1 MPKQFLNVKQ
11 VAKILGVTALTI
23 RNWDK
28 KGKLQAYRNPIN
40 NYRVYKVEDIEKLL
54 GDIEESRTPEGV
66 ASRPYGAG
74 KKIAVSEPKVKK
86 LSVEEL

>member
-11 VAKILGVTALTI
+11 VAKILGVTPLTI

-40 NYRVYKVEDIEKLL
+40 NYRVYKVDDVEKLL
-54 GDIEESRTPEGV
+54 EGIENSREAPEEISEKV
-66 ASRPYGAG
+66 PSNEP
-74 KKIAVSEPKVKK
+74 KKI
-86 LSVEEL
+86 LVEEL

>member
-28 KGKLQAYRNPIN
+28 RGKLQAYRNPIN
-40 NYRVYKVEDIEKLL
+40 NYRVYKVEDVERLL
-54 GDIEESRTPEGV
+54 SDIEESRTLP
-66 ASRPYGAG
+66 AQAG
-74 KKIAVSEPKVKK
+74 KKIAVSEPKIKK
-86 LSVEEL
+86 LLVEEL

>member
-11 VAKILGVTALTI
+11 VAKLLGVTPLTI

-28 KGKLQAYRNPIN
+28 RGKLQAYRNPIN
-40 NYRVYKVEDIEKLL
+40 NYRVYKIEDVEKLL
-54 GDIEESRTPEGV
+54 GQIDESKGNEIP
-66 ASRPYGAG
+66 RPA
-74 KKIAVSEPKVKK
+74 EPKIKK

>member
-11 VAKILGVTALTI
+11 VAKILSVTPLTV

-28 KGKLQAYRNPIN
+28 RGKLQAYRNPIN
-40 NYRVYKVEDIEKLL
+40 NYRVYKVEDVEKLL
-54 GDIEESRTPEGV
+54 ESIEGSKAKNIETVEKTP
-66 ASRPYGAG
+66 P
-74 KKIAVSEPKVKK
+74 EPQIKK

>member
-11 VAKILGVTALTI
+11 VAKILGVTSLTI

-40 NYRVYKVEDIEKLL
+40 NYRVYKIDDVEKLL
-54 GDIEESRTPEGV
+54 EGIENSKGIAGEIKTAPE
-66 ASRPYGAG
+66 PKF
-74 KKIAVSEPKVKK
+74 KKIP
-86 LSVEEL
+86 VEEL

>member
-28 KGKLQAYRNPIN
+28 RGKLQAYRNPIN
-40 NYRVYKVEDIEKLL
+40 NYRVYKVEDVERLL
-54 GDIEESRTPEGV
+54 GDIEKSRTLP
-66 ASRPYGAG
+66 AQAG
-74 KKIAVSEPKVKK
+74 KKIAVNEPKVKK
-86 LSVEEL
+86 IVVEEL

>member
-28 KGKLQAYRNPIN
+28 RGKLQAYRNPIN
-40 NYRVYKVEDIEKLL
+40 NYRVYKVEDVEKLL
-54 GDIEESRTPEGV
+54 DDIENSKTKKV
-66 ASRPYGAG
+66 A
-74 KKIAVSEPKVKK
+74 ISEPKVKK
-86 LSVEEL
+86 LLVEEL

>member
-11 VAKILGVTALTI
+11 VAKILGVTPLTI

-28 KGKLQAYRNPIN
+28 RGKLQAYRNPIN
-40 NYRVYKVEDIEKLL
+40 NYRVYKVEDVEKLL
-54 GDIEESRTPEGV
+54 GDIDESKNKKPVEPE
-66 ASRPYGAG
+66 
-74 KKIAVSEPKVKK
+74 EPKIKK

>member
-11 VAKILGVTALTI
+11 VAKILGVTSLTI

-40 NYRVYKVEDIEKLL
+40 NYRVYKVEDVEKLL
-54 GDIEESRTPEGV
+54 EGIENSK
-66 ASRPYGAG
+66 GAAG
-74 KKIAVSEPKVKK
+74 EMVEKTAPEPKK
-86 LSVEEL
+86 LQVEEL